1 MNFNFKNALFLNLV
15 FSCLISSLILMLGKN
30 P

>member
-15 FSCLISSLILMLGKN
+15 FSCIVSSAILILGEKQ
-30 P
+30 